1 MSRHTGD
8 GAVQAG
14 KPKKVDTKFGKDSKL
29 QGLKKNEKNEEIS
42 KWEIKTV
49 G

>member
-29 QGLKKNEKNEEIS
+29 QGLKKMRRMKRFQN
-42 KWEIKTV
+42 
-49 G
+49 GR